1 MGKMSE
7 KFYSLEKNGNALDVY
22 IFGEITS
29 NPWFDGDVSEH
40 SIISQI
46 AGADVDR
53 IDVHLSSYGGEVK
66 CGVAIYNALKAH
78 KAKVRTIADSLVCSV
93 ASVIFMAGDERIMKK
108 ASALMVHNAWVE
120 TWGNAKELRKAADD
134 LDKIT
139 QLSVAAYVE
148 NSKLTEEEVKNLL
161 DGETYISP
169 EEALEY
175 GFATAIEESKNAN
188 ASQSAFMR
196 VIDILKKHKQEAD
209 TKEADED
216 EKPNTDEDETTD
228 STTDTESGNTDE
240 EETTDEESSDD
251 TEDEPTDEEDGEE
264 DKPDAEQ
271 SINTFFNAILKI

>member
-1 MGKMSE
+1 MSE
-7 KFYSLEKNGNALDVY
+7 KFYSLEKIGNTLDVY

-29 NPWFDGDVSEH
+29 YPFFENDVSEH

-46 AGADVDR
+46 ANADVDR

-66 CGVAIYNALKAH
+66 SGVAIYNALKAH
-78 KAKVRTIADSLVCSV
+78 KAKVRTIADSLVCSI

-108 ASALMVHNAWVE
+108 ASALMVHNAWKE
-120 TWGNAKELRKAADD
+120 TWGNAEQLRKAADD
-134 LDKIT
+134 LDKINR
-139 QLSVAAYVE
+139 LSITAYTE
-148 NSKLTEEEVKNLL
+148 NSTLTEEEVKSLL

-196 VIDILKKHKQEAD
+196 VIDILKKHQQKADKQE
-209 TKEADED
+209 EEEGEE
-216 EKPNTDEDETTD
+216 EKPDTEEEKP
-228 STTDTESGNTDE
+228 TDTEDKPTDGEENTDE
-240 EETTDEESSDD
+240 ENPDD
-251 TEDEPTDEEDGEE
+251 TEEEPTEEEDGEK
-264 DKPDAEQ
+264 DKPDAKQ